1 MRHHSQYGRSYS
13 SGGSQLGTL
22 NLTARGGGRGPKSG
36 PLSLYDEVEAIDGFS
51 IIRALLGESYPAS

>member
-22 NLTARGGGRGPKSG
+22 NLTARGGGQGPKSG
-36 PLSLYDEVEAIDGFS
+36 PLSSRNGMCELQAAEMVQVTLVIC
-51 IIRALLGESYPAS
+51 R